1 MTAARPEIFSFADPE
16 QLAGE
21 LAAAVAAHLRQGLAA
36 REHASLVVS
45 GGTTP
50 GPFFCRLRQMDL
62 AWERVVITL
71 ADERWVDPENQA
83 SNEGLVRS
91 LLLRDKASRASFVP
105 LKNRAVSARAG
116 EEECCRAL
124 ARISRPFDVVM
135 LGMGTDG
142 HTASLLP
149 GATGLAQALDPDDPG
164 QECQAITPVQTPHER
179 MTLTLP
185 ALLQARQIFLHC
197 TGREKEQVLRRAMAD
212 GPVAVMPV
220 RAILRQQQT
229 PVHIYW
235 SP

>member
-1 MTAARPEIFSFADPE
+1 MTAGSPEIISFGDPE

-21 LAAAVAAHLRQGLAA
+21 LAAAVAAHLGQGLAA
-36 REHASLVVS
+36 RAHASLIVS

-50 GPFFCRLRQMDL
+50 GPFFLRLRQMDL
-62 AWERVVITL
+62 AWERVVVTL

-83 SNEGLVRS
+83 SNEHLVRS
-91 LLLRDKASRASFVP
+91 LLLRDKASRADFVP

-116 EEECCRAL
+116 EEECCRSL
-124 ARISRPFDVVM
+124 ARIPRPFDVVV

-142 HTASLLP
+142 HTASFLP
-149 GATGLAQALDPDDPG
+149 GATGLARALDPDPG
-164 QECQAITPVQTPHER
+164 QDCLAIIPMHGPHER

-185 ALLQARQIFLHC
+185 VLLQARQIFLHC
-197 TGREKEQVLRRAMAD
+197 TGREKEEVLHRAMAD
-212 GPVAVMPV
+212 GPVAAMPV

>member
-1 MTAARPEIFSFADPE
+1 MTATTPEIFSFGDPE
-16 QLAGE
+16 QLAGA
-21 LAAAVAAHLRQGLAA
+21 LAAAVAALLRQGLSA

-45 GGTTP
+45 GGITP

-62 AWERVVITL
+62 AWEGVVVTL

-83 SNEGLVRS
+83 SNERLVRS
-91 LLLRDKASRASFVP
+91 LLLQDKASRASFVP

-116 EEECCRAL
+116 EEECRRAL
-124 ARISRPFDVVM
+124 AGIPRPFDVVM

-149 GATGLAQALDPDDPG
+149 GAAGLDQALDPVPG
-164 QECQAITPVQTPHER
+164 QDCLAIIPMQAPHER

-197 TGREKEQVLRRAMAD
+197 TGREKEEALRQAMTD
-212 GPVAVMPV
+212 GPVAAMPV

>member
-1 MTAARPEIFSFADPE
+1 MTAATPEIFSSPDPE
-16 QLAGE
+16 QLAGA
-21 LAAAVAAHLRQGLAA
+21 LATAVAALLRQGLAA
-36 REHASLVVS
+36 REQASLVVS

-50 GPFFCRLRQMDL
+50 GPFFIKLRQKDL

-71 ADERWVDPENQA
+71 ADERWLAPEYEA
-83 SNEGLVRS
+83 SNERLVRA
-91 LLLRDKASRASFVP
+91 LLLRDRASQASFIP
-105 LKNRAVSARAG
+105 LKNRAATAMAG

-124 ARISRPFDVVM
+124 ARIPRPFDVIV
-135 LGMGTDG
+135 LGMGLDG

-149 GATGLAQALDPDDPG
+149 GSARLAKALDPDIGQDCLAIPPIPG
-164 QECQAITPVQTPHER
+164 QHER

-185 ALLQARQIFLHC
+185 TLLHARQLFLHC
-197 TGREKEQVLRRAMAD
+197 TGRKKKQVMFQAMAD
-212 GPVAVMPV
+212 GPVAALPI